1 MRKHM
6 LIERWVLMVV
16 ILIFL
21 GGAVKA
27 QFPEFTYHKIGDT
40 EELCGQTSLVDM
52 DNDGDLDWIVGSIWD
67 IWWFEFQ
74 GPDNWVKHTLGSD
87 PLTETG
93 GIAFDVDGDGFIDQ
107 VSSGTWYRNTGNPTE
122 PFERYENKA
131 IMGQENVAAD
141 IDQDGRMDVVV
152 MNELD
157 GIAWYKMD
165 GRETKKWKETKIG
178 EGVRSGMAPQ
188 GVADVNGDGFPDVVR
203 TNVWFENVDAGEKWV
218 RHPNLKLTRPE
229 GQYPNSSQSWVV
241 DMDNDGEVDIVQI
254 ESFAPSCKII
264 WLEKMDQRG
273 YTWYVHTI
281 EADTKQELQSLIVED
296 FDNDGDLDVFTGGGS
311 RTADFHPKCFIY
323 ENISGDGKEWKKHVI
338 LTHIECVDA
347 RGGDVDGDG
356 DIDIVSKPW
365 QGAENYLLLNTL
377 K

>member
-1 MRKHM
+1 MIFFKGRF
-6 LIERWVLMVV
+6 
-16 ILIFL
+16 ILVFIFL
-21 GGAVKA
+21 FGLVNVLKG
-27 QFPEFTYHKIGDT
+27 QFPAFTYHKIGDT
-40 EELCGQTSLVDM
+40 EELCGQTSLADL

-93 GIAFDVDGDGFIDQ
+93 GVAFDVDGDGFIDQ

-131 IMGQENVAAD
+131 IMGQENLAAD

-178 EGVRSGMAPQ
+178 EGVRSGMAPH
-188 GVADVNGDGFPDVVR
+188 GVVDVNGDGFPDVVR
-203 TNVWFENVDAGEKWV
+203 TNVWYENVDAGGKWV

-229 GQYPNSSQSWVV
+229 GQFPNSSQAWVV
-241 DMDNDGEVDIVQI
+241 DMDKDGEVDIVQI

-323 ENISGDGKEWKKHVI
+323 ENISGDAKEWKKHVI
-338 LTHIECVDA
+338 LTHKECVDA
-347 RGGDVDGDG
+347 RAGDVDGDG
-356 DIDIVSKPW
+356 DIDIVAKPW
-365 QGAENYLLLNTL
+365 QGAENYFLLNTL